1 MELKNYIQKLNQD
14 ILDKL
19 ITAVT
24 LDIPTKLDMVSEL
37 NHLTHYYQEFD
48 SPFFMERSPIAR
60 KLIQRY
66 YTDESVEVINHTI
79 GGAYPITTVF
89 NNHMINIVILDAN
102 FQYPQDQQPNDE
114 FVILIKADNED
125 QLNVSLEFLTSML

>member
-1 MELKNYIQKLNQD
+1 MELKNYIQELNQD

-24 LDIPTKLDMVSEL
+24 WDVSTKMDIMNQL
-37 NHLTHYYQEFD
+37 NELTHYYQELD
-48 SPFFMERSPIAR
+48 SPFFMERGPIAR

-66 YTDESVEVINHTI
+66 YTDESVEAINHTI
-79 GGAYPITTVF
+79 GGVYPITSVF